1 MSHKSEAEYIAN
13 THNTARFFTEHR
25 QVGMVLLVAVAVWG
39 WYGYAH
45 MPKRKDPIIP
55 VRVAVASTS
64 WPGATAEEVEQLVS
78 RPVEQTMAQNPFI
91 KAPTAADF
99 GIRSI
104 SFPGLSLVYVQLGDN
119 VSDTKKQ
126 FADINLKL
134 NALNSK
140 LPQGAGPIQ
149 FNSDFGDTAAMMLT
163 VASPPA
169 NSIDI
174 ALRAASIQRAIEQTR
189 AAEPKN
195 TRQPRI
201 SIVSAFPTSVAAGVM
216 REAFTAVILGG
227 VENRTISDPHFFEGS
242 GFIGVDVTSKL
253 SDEQLRAIGEQ
264 WIRENLHRSEI
275 HPDSW
280 PAVFIRDPSQ
290 SEPKLAAVAGDRYTY
305 RQLDNFTD
313 LIGRTLQGAP
323 EVAKIDRKGV
333 LPEQIYLTYSQD
345 RLAAYGLQPSNLK
358 DILGARNITLP
369 GGQLEV
375 GPKSI
380 QIDPSGKFTDPRQI
394 GDVIISTSSTSSAG
408 ASSQATAAASSA
420 VAGSSAGVSPVYLRD
435 LVQISRAY
443 QSPAQY
449 LNYLTWADK
458 DGKWHR
464 SRAVTIAV
472 QMKDGEQIDAFGRS
486 VEAKLAA
493 VKQYLPED
501 LIIARTSDQPLQ
513 VEENISLFMD
523 ALYEAIA
530 LVVLVSWLG
539 FWEWRSALLMAISM
553 PVTLAMTF
561 GAMYLLGIDIQQV
574 SVATLII
581 ALGLLVDDPVLAG
594 DSIKRA
600 LAEGHPNIIA
610 AWLGPTKLATAIMY
624 ATVTNIVAY
633 LPFLMVTG
641 STGDFLYSL
650 PIVMTCALI
659 ASRLVSMT
667 FLPLLAYYLLRPEK
681 KPEKSIEEMREVGFY
696 GWYARI
702 ARYSIEHRW
711 QFFFGSLV
719 FLALGVL
726 IFAELKTAF
735 FPEDVQYWSYID
747 VWLPNDVNLGATNE
761 TALKVEEIVRRQ
773 AEKFSAEHA
782 DSEHGPALK
791 YITTFVGGGGP
802 RFWFSASPQLQ
813 QLNYAQVLIE
823 VTDKEITPQFIR
835 ELQPV
840 LTASIPGARL
850 DARQL
855 LTNPIDYPIEI
866 RVSSTADVN
875 ATQEADDTRQ
885 LRKIADQVEEILRSS
900 PLSERTRNEWGD
912 DSALVE
918 LTVDPDRANLAG
930 VTNMDVANS
939 STAAISGTTVSV
951 LQEGQKQI
959 PIVARARMADR
970 AHLSDVENLYVY
982 ASQDN
987 SKIPLSQISSVNHDL
1002 VTGRIV
1008 RYEQFR
1014 AMNIR
1019 SFPAAGHL
1027 SSEVLKQVMPKLEA
1041 LEASLPPGYQ
1051 IQIGGEYYKTK
1062 SGFKNLAMV
1071 MAISTV
1077 AVFLALV
1084 FQFKNAIKP
1093 LLVLAAAPYG
1103 MIGAFLAL
1111 WIMGEAFSFMAFL
1124 GVASLVGVIVS
1135 HSIVLF
1141 DYIEERHAVG
1151 DDFENALIDAG
1162 ILRLRPVLI
1171 TVFATVLA
1179 LFPLALHGGP
1189 LWKPLCYAQ
1198 IGGLLIA
1205 TIVTKL
1211 QVPVMYA
1218 IFVLDLKILEWKEVE
1233 SAGPSSSTTLPP
1245 GQTYLPASYPE

>member
-13 THNTARFFTEHR
+13 THNTARFLTEHR
-25 QVGMVLLVAVAVWG
+25 QVGFVLLFAVAVWG
-39 WYGYAH
+39 WYGYVH

-55 VRVAVASTS
+55 VRVAVASTT

-78 RPVEQTMAQNPFI
+78 RPVEQTMAQNPTI
-91 KAPTAADF
+91 KSPTAADF

-119 VSDTKKQ
+119 VSDPKKQ
-126 FADINLKL
+126 FSDINLKL
-134 NALNSK
+134 IALNNK

-149 FNSDFGDTAAMMLT
+149 FNSDFGDTASMMLT
-163 VASPPA
+163 IASPPA

-174 ALRAASIQRAIEQTR
+174 SLRAAAMRRAIEQAR
-189 AAEPKN
+189 GAVAKN
-195 TRQPRI
+195 AHQPRV
-201 SIVSAFPTSVAAGVM
+201 SIITAFPTSVAPETVREPFNTVILAGV
-216 REAFTAVILGG
+216 ESK
-227 VENRTISDPHFFEGS
+227 TISDPHFFEGS
-242 GFIGVDVTSKL
+242 GFIGVDVASTL
-253 SDEQLRAIGEQ
+253 SQEQLRMIGTQ
-264 WIRENLHRSEI
+264 WVKENLHRSEI

-280 PAVFIRDPSQ
+280 PAIFIRDPS
-290 SEPKLAAVAGDRYTY
+290 ETENRLAAVAGDRYSY
-305 RQLDNFTD
+305 RQLDDFTD

-333 LPEQIYLTYSQD
+333 LPEQIYLNYSQD
-345 RLAAYGLQPSNLK
+345 RLASYGLQPSDLK
-358 DILGARNITLP
+358 DILGVRNITLP

-375 GPKSI
+375 GPKNI
-380 QIDPSGKFTDPRQI
+380 QIDPSGKFTDPKQI
-394 GDVIISTSSTSSAG
+394 GDVIIGTSSTSTSGAASQTAEG
-408 ASSQATAAASSA
+408 ASNAAAGPA
-420 VAGSSAGVSPVYLRD
+420 TGVSPVYLRD
-435 LVQISRAY
+435 LVQISRGY
-443 QSPAQY
+443 QSPAKY

-458 DGKWHR
+458 EGIWHR
-464 SRAVTIAV
+464 SRAITIAV
-472 QMKDGEQIDAFGRS
+472 QMKDGEQIGTFGRNVDS
-486 VEAKLAA
+486 KLAA
-493 VKQYLPED
+493 VKQFLPED

-513 VEENISLFMD
+513 VKENIGLFMD

-561 GAMYLLGIDIQQV
+561 GAMYLLGIDIQQT

-600 LAEGHPNIIA
+600 MAEGHPNIIA
-610 AWLGPTKLATAIMY
+610 AWLGPTKLATAIMF

-633 LPFLMVTG
+633 LPFLMITG

-650 PIVMTCALI
+650 PIVMTCALV
-659 ASRLVSMT
+659 ASRIVSMT
-667 FLPLLAYYLLRPEK
+667 FVPLLAYYLLRPEK
-681 KPEKSIEEMREVGFY
+681 QAGKAIEEMRETGFY

-702 ARYSIEHRW
+702 ARYSIDHRW
-711 QFFFGSLV
+711 KFFFGSLI
-719 FLALGVL
+719 FLVIGGV
-726 IFAELKTAF
+726 IFARLKVAF

-747 VWLPNDVNLGATNE
+747 VWLPNDVNLGATGE
-761 TALKVEEIVRRQ
+761 TALKVEELVRKE
-773 AEKFSAEHA
+773 AEKFSAEHPA
-782 DSEHGPALK
+782 QDHRPALR

-813 QLNYAQVLIE
+813 QLNYAQVLVE
-823 VTDKEITPQFIR
+823 VTDKEITPQFVR

-840 LTASIPGARL
+840 LSASIPGARL

-855 LTNPIDYPIEI
+855 LTNPVDYPIEI
-866 RVSSTADVN
+866 RVSSIADVN
-875 ATQEADDTRQ
+875 ATQENQDIHN
-885 LRKIADQVEEILRSS
+885 LRKIANQVEAILRSS
-900 PLSERTRNEWGD
+900 PIAERTRNEWGE
-912 DSALVE
+912 DSTLVE

-939 STAAISGTTVSV
+939 STAAISGSTVGV

-959 PIVARARMADR
+959 PIVARARMADS
-970 AHLSDVENLYVY
+970 AHLSDVENLYIY
-982 ASQDN
+982 SSQDS

-1019 SFPAAGHL
+1019 SFPVVGHL
-1027 SSEVLKQVMPKLEA
+1027 SSEVLKQIEPKIEA
-1041 LEASLPPGYQ
+1041 LKASLPAGYQ
-1051 IQIGGEYYKTK
+1051 IQIGGEYDKTK
-1062 SGFKNLAMV
+1062 TGFKNLAIV
-1071 MAISTV
+1071 MAISTI

-1103 MIGAFLAL
+1103 MIGAFFAL
-1111 WIMGEAFSFMAFL
+1111 WVMGEPFSFMAFL
-1124 GVASLVGVIVS
+1124 GLASLVGVIVS

-1141 DYIEERHAVG
+1141 DYIEERRVIG
-1151 DDFENALIDAG
+1151 DDFKNAVIDAG

-1205 TIVTKL
+1205 TVITKL

-1218 IFVLDLKILEWKEVE
+1218 IFVLDLRVLEWKQAERTVKGTGSQSSNQS
-1233 SAGPSSSTTLPP
+1233 SALVT
-1245 GQTYLPASYPE
+1245 E

>member
-1 MSHKSEAEYIAN
+1 MSHKSETDYIAN

-25 QVGMVLLVAVAVWG
+25 QVAFVLLIAVSLWG
-39 WYGYAH
+39 WYGYKN

-55 VRVAVASTS
+55 VRVAVASTN

-78 RPVEQTMAQNPFI
+78 RPIEQTMAQNAFV
-91 KAPTAADF
+91 KGPTPSDF

-104 SFPGLSLVYVQLGDN
+104 SFPGLSLVYVQLQDN

-126 FADINLKL
+126 FSDINLKL
-134 NALNSK
+134 NAINSR

-163 VASPPA
+163 IASPPA
-169 NSIDI
+169 NAMDI
-174 ALRAASIQRAIEQTR
+174 ALRARSIRETIEQTR
-189 AAEPKN
+189 AAATSRSP
-195 TRQPRI
+195 QPRI
-201 SIVSAFPTSVAAGVM
+201 SIIYAFPASIAPAVI
-216 REAFTAVILGG
+216 RDPFTAVIESAAAKRFVL
-227 VENRTISDPHFFEGS
+227 DPHFFEGS
-242 GFIGVDVTSKL
+242 GFIGVDVATKL
-253 SDEQLRAIGEQ
+253 SDEQLRTFGES
-264 WIRENLHRSEI
+264 WVKENLHRSEI
-275 HPDSW
+275 HPDAW
-280 PAVFIRDPSQ
+280 RAAIIREPSQ
-290 SEPKLAAVAGDRYTY
+290 TEAKLAEVAGDRYSY
-305 RQLDNFTD
+305 RDLDDFTD

-333 LPEQIYLTYSQD
+333 LPEQIYLEYSQD

-375 GPKSI
+375 GSKNI
-380 QIDPSGKFTDPRQI
+380 QIDPSGKITNPQQF
-394 GDVIISTSSTSSAG
+394 GDVVIGTSSSG
-408 ASSQATAAASSA
+408 Q
-420 VAGSSAGVSPVYLRD
+420 SPVYLRD
-435 LVQISRAY
+435 LVEISRGY
-443 QSPAQY
+443 QSPAKY
-449 LNYLTWADK
+449 LNYFSWADK

-464 SRAVTIAV
+464 NRAVTVSV
-472 QMKDGEQIDAFGRS
+472 QMKDGEQIDAFGKS
-486 VEAKLAA
+486 VETKLNA
-493 VKQYLPED
+493 VKQYLPDD

-513 VEENISLFMD
+513 VKENIGLFMD
-523 ALYEAIA
+523 ALYEAIL
-530 LVVLVSWLG
+530 LVVLVSWIG
-539 FWEWRSALLMAISM
+539 FWEWRSALLMALSM
-553 PVTLAMTF
+553 PVTLALTF
-561 GAMYLLGIDIQQV
+561 GSMYLLGIDIQQV

-594 DSIKRA
+594 DSIKRT
-600 LAEGHPNIIA
+600 LAEGHPPIIA

-641 STGDFLYSL
+641 STGDFLRSL
-650 PIVMTCALI
+650 PLVMTCALI

-681 KPEKSIEEMREVGFY
+681 KPEKTVEEMREAGFY
-696 GWYARI
+696 GGYAKI
-702 ARYSIEHRW
+702 ARYSIHHRW
-711 QFFFGSLV
+711 KFFLGSLV
-719 FLALGVL
+719 VL
-726 IFAELKTAF
+726 VIGFFIFSRLNTAF

-761 TALKVEEIVRRQ
+761 TAVKVEDIVRRQ
-773 AEKFSAEHA
+773 AEAFSKEHSA
-782 DSEHGPALK
+782 GKNESVLR
-791 YITTFVGGGGP
+791 YVTTFVGGGGP

-823 VTDKEITPQFIR
+823 VTDKEITPEFVK

-840 LTASIPGARL
+840 LTSSIPGARL

-875 ATQEADDTRQ
+875 AAQETEDIRQ
-885 LRKIADQVEEILRSS
+885 LHKIAGQIEDILRSS
-900 PLSERTRNEWGD
+900 PLSERTRNEWGED
-912 DSALVE
+912 DALIE
-918 LTVDPDRANLAG
+918 LTIDPDRANLAG

-939 STAAISGTTVSV
+939 STAAITGATVSV
-951 LQEGQKQI
+951 FQEGQKQI
-959 PIVARARMADR
+959 PVVARARMADR
-970 AHLSDVENLYVY
+970 AHLSDIQDLYVY
-982 ASQDN
+982 ASQDS
-987 SKIPLSQISSVNHDL
+987 SKIPMSQISDVNHSL
-1002 VTGRIV
+1002 VPGRIV
-1008 RYEQFR
+1008 RMEQFR
-1014 AMNIR
+1014 AINVR
-1019 SFPAAGHL
+1019 SFPVAGHL
-1027 SSEVLKQVMPKLEA
+1027 SSEVLKDVMPQLQA
-1041 LEASLPPGYQ
+1041 LEDLMPSGYQ

-1062 SGFKNLAMV
+1062 AGFKNLVAV
-1071 MAISTV
+1071 MGISTF
-1077 AVFLALV
+1077 AIFLALV

-1103 MIGAFLAL
+1103 MVGAFLAL
-1111 WIMGEAFSFMAFL
+1111 WIMGEPFGFMAFL

-1141 DYIEERHAVG
+1141 DYIEERHIAG
-1151 DDFENALIDAG
+1151 DDFENAVIDAG

-1205 TIVTKL
+1205 TVVTKL

-1218 IFVLDLKILEWKEVE
+1218 IFVLDLKILEWNTSERPETTSVL
-1233 SAGPSSSTTLPP
+1233 PSPNP
-1245 GQTYLPASYPE
+1245 YLPASHPE

>member
-1 MSHKSEAEYIAN
+1 MSHKSETEYIAQ

-25 QVGMVLLVAVAVWG
+25 QVAFVLLIAVALWG
-39 WYGYAH
+39 WYGYQH
-45 MPKRKDPIIP
+45 MSKRKDPKIP
-55 VRVAVASTS
+55 VRVAVASTQ

-91 KAPTAADF
+91 KAPLPSDF

-104 SFPGLSLVYVQLGDN
+104 SFPGLSLVYVQLDDS
-119 VSDTKKQ
+119 VTDTKKQ

-134 NALNSK
+134 NALNDK

-149 FNSDFGDTAAMMLT
+149 FNSDFGDTAALMLT

-169 NSIDI
+169 SPVDI
-174 ALRAASIQRAIEQTR
+174 ALRARSVEDAIRKTR
-189 AAEPKN
+189 EAESK
-195 TRQPRI
+195 RSAGPRI
-201 SIVSAFPTSVAAGVM
+201 SVVYAFPASVSAGLVRDSLA
-216 REAFTAVILGG
+216 AVITSAKDSGAIG
-227 VENRTISDPHFFEGS
+227 DPHFFEGS
-242 GFIGVDVTSKL
+242 GFIGVDITSKL
-253 SDEQLRAIGEQ
+253 SDEQLSTLGDE
-264 WIRENLHRSEI
+264 WVEENLHRSEI
-275 HPDSW
+275 HPDAW
-280 PAVFIRDPSQ
+280 KAAFIRDPRDT
-290 SEPKLAAVAGDRYTY
+290 EARLAAVAGDKYSY
-305 RQLDNFTD
+305 RELDDYTD
-313 LIGRTLQGAP
+313 LIARTLQGAP
-323 EVAKIDRKGV
+323 EVAKVDRKGV
-333 LPEQIYLTYSQD
+333 LSEQIYLDYSQE

-358 DILGARNITLP
+358 SILGARNITLP

-375 GPKSI
+375 GTKSI
-380 QIDPSGKFTDPRQI
+380 QIDPSGKFSSAREI
-394 GDVIISTSSTSSAG
+394 GNVIISASSSA
-408 ASSQATAAASSA
+408 AQ
-420 VAGSSAGVSPVYLRD
+420 SPVYLRD
-435 LVQISRAY
+435 LVDISRGY
-443 QSPAQY
+443 QSPARY

-458 DGKWHR
+458 SGAWHR
-464 SRAVTIAV
+464 SRAVTLAMP
-472 QMKDGEQIDAFGRS
+472 MKDAAQIGAFGKS
-486 VEAKLAA
+486 VDAKLAA
-493 VKQYLPED
+493 VRRYLPED
-501 LIIARTSDQPLQ
+501 LVIARTSDQPLQ
-513 VEENISLFMD
+513 VKENISLFMD
-523 ALYEAIA
+523 ALYEAIL

-600 LAEGHPNIIA
+600 LAEGQPSIIA
-610 AWLGPTKLATAIMY
+610 AWLGPTRLATAIMY

-641 STGDFLYSL
+641 STGEFLYSL
-650 PIVMTCALI
+650 PIVMTCSLV

-667 FLPLLAYYLLRPEK
+667 FLPFLAYYLLRPEK
-681 KPEKSIEEMREVGFY
+681 KPEKTIEQMRSAGFY
-696 GWYARI
+696 GWYARV

-711 QFFFGSLV
+711 KFFVGSLV
-719 FLALGVL
+719 FLAFGVFVFSRL
-726 IFAELKTAF
+726 NAAF

-747 VWLPNDVNLGATNE
+747 VWLPNDANLSATND
-761 TALKVEEIVRRQ
+761 TARKVEETVKAQ
-773 AEKFSAEHA
+773 AARFAE
-782 DSEHGPALK
+782 ERPNHGGHSGPVLR
-791 YITTFVGGGGP
+791 YVTTFVGGGGP

-840 LTASIPGARL
+840 LSASIPGARM

-875 ATQEADDTRQ
+875 AAQEGEDIRQ
-885 LRKIADQVEEILRSS
+885 LRKIAGQVEDILRSS

-912 DSALVE
+912 ENAQVA

-930 VTNMDVANS
+930 ITNMDVANS
-939 STAAISGTTVSV
+939 SVAGISGTTVAA

-959 PIVARARMADR
+959 PVVARMRMDERAR
-970 AHLSDVENLYVY
+970 LSDIQNLYVY
-982 ASQDN
+982 ASQDS
-987 SKIPLSQISSVNHDL
+987 SKVPLMQLSQIDHDL
-1002 VTGRIV
+1002 VNGRII
-1008 RYEQFR
+1008 RLEQFR
-1014 AMNIR
+1014 TMNIR
-1019 SFPAAGHL
+1019 SFPIAGHL
-1027 SSEVLKQVMPKLEA
+1027 SSEVIKGVMPRLQA
-1041 LEASLPPGYQ
+1041 LQASLPPGYQ
-1051 IQIGGEYYKTK
+1051 MQIGGEYDKTK

-1071 MAISTV
+1071 MAISSF
-1077 AVFLALV
+1077 AVFLALL

-1103 MIGAFLAL
+1103 MIGAFCAL
-1111 WIMGEAFSFMAFL
+1111 WIMHEPFGFMAFL

-1141 DYIEERHAVG
+1141 DFIEERHYAG

-1198 IGGLLIA
+1198 IGGLLVA

-1218 IFVLDLKILEWKEVE
+1218 IFVLDLKVLEWKTVE
-1233 SAGPSSSTTLPP
+1233 TQPVAVAAGA
-1245 GQTYLPASYPE
+1245 PAP

>member
-1 MSHKSEAEYIAN
+1 MSHKSEAEYIAG

-25 QVGMVLLVAVAVWG
+25 QVGFVLLLAVVVWG
-39 WYGYAH
+39 WYGYRN

-91 KAPTAADF
+91 KGPTPADF

-104 SFPGLSLVYVQLGDN
+104 SFPSLSLVYVQLEDN

-163 VASPPA
+163 IASPPA
-169 NSIDI
+169 NAIDI
-174 ALRAASIQRAIEQTR
+174 ALRARSIQQSIEQTR
-189 AAEPKN
+189 AAEPRN
-195 TRQPRI
+195 SPQPRI
-201 SIVSAFPTSVAAGVM
+201 SIVYAFPASVAPAII
-216 REAFTAVILGG
+216 REPFTTVIHAAVESRA
-227 VENRTISDPHFFEGS
+227 VSDPHFFES
-242 GFIGVDVTSKL
+242 NGFIGVDVATRL
-253 SDEQLRAIGEQ
+253 SDEQLKVFGDH
-264 WIRENLHRSEI
+264 WVKENLHRSEI
-275 HPDSW
+275 HPDAW
-280 PAVFIRDPSQ
+280 QAAFIHDPSQ
-290 SEPKLAAVAGDRYTY
+290 AEQKLAAVAGDRYSY
-305 RQLDNFTD
+305 RELDDFTD

-323 EVAKIDRKGV
+323 EVAKIERKGV
-333 LPEQIYLTYSQD
+333 LPEQIYLDYSQD
-345 RLAAYGLQPSNLK
+345 RLAAYGLQPANLK

-375 GPKSI
+375 GSKSL
-380 QIDPSGKFTDPRQI
+380 QIDPSGKFTKPQQI
-394 GDVIISTSSTSSAG
+394 GDVIISTSST
-408 ASSQATAAASSA
+408 ASQ
-420 VAGSSAGVSPVYLRD
+420 SPVYLRD
-435 LVQISRAY
+435 LVQISRGY
-443 QSPAQY
+443 QSPAKY
-449 LNYLTWADK
+449 LNYFTWADK

-464 SRAVTIAV
+464 SRAVTLAV
-472 QMKDGEQIDAFGRS
+472 QMKDGEQIGAFGKS
-486 VEAKLAA
+486 VEAKLEA
-493 VKQYLPED
+493 VKQYLPDD

-513 VEENISLFMD
+513 VKENIGLFMD

-539 FWEWRSALLMAISM
+539 FWEWRSAVLMAISM

-594 DSIKRA
+594 DSIKRT
-600 LAEGHPNIIA
+600 LAEGHPNVIA

-641 STGDFLYSL
+641 STGDFLRSL
-650 PIVMTCALI
+650 PIVMTCALV

-681 KPEKSIEEMREVGFY
+681 KPEKSVEEMREAGFY

-711 QFFFGSLV
+711 KFFYGSLV
-719 FLALGVL
+719 FLVLGFV
-726 IFAELKTAF
+726 IFARLKTAF

-761 TALKVEEIVRRQ
+761 TALRVEEIVRRQ
-773 AEKFSAEHA
+773 AQKFSAEHA
-782 DSEHGPALK
+782 GSEHGPALR

-840 LTASIPGARL
+840 LSASVPGARL

-875 ATQEADDTRQ
+875 ASQEDEDIRQ
-885 LRKIADQVEEILRSS
+885 LRKIANQVEEILRSS
-900 PLSERTRNEWGD
+900 PLSERTRNEWGED
-912 DSALVE
+912 NALIE
-918 LTVDPDRANLAG
+918 LTIDPDRANLAG

-939 STAAISGTTVSV
+939 STAAISGATVGV

-970 AHLSDVENLYVY
+970 AKLSDVENLYVY
-982 ASQDN
+982 ASQDS
-987 SKIPLSQISSVNHDL
+987 SKIPLSQISEVNHDL

-1008 RYEQFR
+1008 RMEQFR
-1014 AMNIR
+1014 AMNVR
-1019 SFPAAGHL
+1019 SFPIGGHL
-1027 SSEVLKQVMPKLEA
+1027 SSEVLKQAMPRLQV
-1041 LEASLPPGYQ
+1041 LQNSLPPGYQ

-1071 MAISTV
+1071 MAISTF

-1111 WIMGEAFSFMAFL
+1111 WIMGEPFGFMAFL

-1141 DYIEERHAVG
+1141 DYIEERHIAG

-1205 TIVTKL
+1205 TVVTKL

-1218 IFVLDLKILEWKEVE
+1218 IFVLDLKILEWNTIEPPDTL
-1233 SAGPSSSTTLPP
+1233 SASTSPTSEL
-1245 GQTYLPASYPE
+1245 YLPASHPR

>member
-25 QVGMVLLVAVAVWG
+25 QVGFVLLFAVAVWG
-39 WYGYAH
+39 WYGYMH
-45 MPKRKDPIIP
+45 MPKRKDPVIP

-64 WPGATAEEVEQLVS
+64 WPGATAQEVEQLVS

-91 KAPTAADF
+91 KTPTPADF

-104 SFPGLSLVYVQLGDN
+104 SFPGLSLVYVQLSDN

-149 FNSDFGDTAAMMLT
+149 FNSDFGDTAALMLT
-163 VASPPA
+163 IASPPA
-169 NSIDI
+169 NAVDI
-174 ALRAASIQRAIEQTR
+174 ALRAQSIRRSIAQTR
-189 AAEPKN
+189 ASESAKAL
-195 TRQPRI
+195 QPRM
-201 SIVSAFPTSVAAGVM
+201 SIVYAFPASVAPGVI
-216 REAFTAVILGG
+216 RTPFTAVVHAA
-227 VENRTISDPHFFEGS
+227 VENRTIADPHFFEGS
-242 GFIGVDVTSKL
+242 GFIGVDVTTQL
-253 SDEQLRAIGEQ
+253 SDEQLRIIGDQ

-275 HPDSW
+275 HPDAW
-280 PAVFIRDPSQ
+280 RAVFIRDPSETE
-290 SEPKLAAVAGDRYTY
+290 SKLAAVAGDRYTY
-305 RQLDNFTD
+305 RELDDFTD
-313 LIGRTLQGAP
+313 LISRTLEGADG
-323 EVAKIDRKGV
+323 VAKVDRKGV
-333 LPEQIYLTYSQD
+333 LTEQIYLDYSQD
-345 RLAAYGLQPSNLK
+345 RLASYGLQPSNLK

-369 GGQLEV
+369 GGQLNV

-380 QIDPSGKFTDPRQI
+380 QIDPSGKFTAPQQI
-394 GDVIISTSSTSSAG
+394 GDVIISTSSSA
-408 ASSQATAAASSA
+408 AQ
-420 VAGSSAGVSPVYLRD
+420 SPVYLRD

-443 QSPAQY
+443 QSPPTY
-449 LNYLTWADK
+449 LNYFTWADK

-464 SRAVTIAV
+464 SRAVTLAV
-472 QMKDGEQIDAFGRS
+472 QMKDGEQINDFGKN
-486 VEAKLAA
+486 VDAKLEA
-493 VKQYLPED
+493 VKQYLPDD
-501 LIIARTSDQPLQ
+501 LVIARTSDQPLQ
-513 VEENISLFMD
+513 VKENIGLFMD

-530 LVVLVSWLG
+530 LVVLVSWIG

-594 DSIKRA
+594 DSIKRT
-600 LAEGHPNIIA
+600 LAEGQPNIIA
-610 AWLGPTKLATAIMY
+610 AWLGPTRLATAIMY

-633 LPFLMVTG
+633 LPFLMLTG
-641 STGDFLYSL
+641 STGDFLRSL
-650 PIVMTCALI
+650 PIVMTCALV
-659 ASRLVSMT
+659 ASRIVSMT
-667 FLPLLAYYLLRPEK
+667 FLPLLAYYQLRPEK
-681 KPEKSIEEMREVGFY
+681 KTEKTIEEVRSAGFY

-711 QFFFGSLV
+711 KFFLGSLI
-719 FLALGVL
+719 FLVLGFL
-726 IFAELKTAF
+726 IFSRLKLAF

-761 TALKVEEIVRRQ
+761 TALKVEEIVR
-773 AEKFSAEHA
+773 SAAQKYSTEHSA
-782 DSEHGPALK
+782 SKGRPVLR

-813 QLNYAQVLIE
+813 QLNYAQVIIE
-823 VTDKEITPQFIR
+823 VTDKEVTPQFIR

-866 RVSSTADVN
+866 RISSTADVN
-875 ATQEADDTRQ
+875 ASQETQDIRTM
-885 LRKIADQVEEILRSS
+885 RKIADQIEAILRSS

-912 DSALVE
+912 DSALFE

-930 VTNMDVANS
+930 ITNMDVANS
-939 STAAISGTTVSV
+939 SSAAISGTTVSV
-951 LQEGQKQI
+951 FQEGQKQI
-959 PIVARARMADR
+959 PIVARAQIADR
-970 AHLSDVENLYVY
+970 ARLSDVENLYVY

-987 SKIPLSQISSVNHDL
+987 SKIPLSQISDVTHQL

-1008 RYEQFR
+1008 RLEQFR
-1014 AMNIR
+1014 AMNVR
-1019 SFPAAGHL
+1019 SFPIAGHL
-1027 SSEVLKQVMPKLEA
+1027 SSEVLKEIMPRFQQLQD
-1041 LEASLPPGYQ
+1041 SLPPGYQ
-1051 IQIGGEYYKTK
+1051 LQIGGEYYKTQ
-1062 SGFKNLAMV
+1062 SGFKNLAIV
-1071 MAISTV
+1071 MAISTF

-1111 WIMGEAFSFMAFL
+1111 WIMHEPFGFMAFL

-1151 DDFENALIDAG
+1151 DEFENALIDAG

-1205 TIVTKL
+1205 TLVTKL

-1218 IFVLDLKILEWKEVE
+1218 IFVLDLKILEWKTIEPPPAE
-1233 SAGPSSSTTLPP
+1233 SPKLPSKPYFPAGNPT
-1245 GQTYLPASYPE
+1245 